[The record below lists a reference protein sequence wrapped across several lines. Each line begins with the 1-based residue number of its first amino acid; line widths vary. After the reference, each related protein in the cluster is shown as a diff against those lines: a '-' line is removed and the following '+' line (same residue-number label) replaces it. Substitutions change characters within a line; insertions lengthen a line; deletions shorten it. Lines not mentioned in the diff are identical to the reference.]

1 MVNTAFVGKITN
13 EAGEP
18 LEDVAVTA
26 GTRTINTD
34 EYGVFRLNDVTI
46 SEQFGFL
53 KAEKTGY
60 FLVREQC
67 FPKKMVQIILK

>member
-1 MVNTAFVGKITN
+1 MWLLRLA
-13 EAGEP
+13 A
-18 LEDVAVTA
+18 
-26 GTRTINTD
+26 RTINTD

-60 FLVREQC
+60 FPAFANSVFQRKWFKLY
-67 FPKKMVQIILK
+67 